1 MFSVCFSLGSPGA
14 NKKPKIKVEILKR
27 FSLKYYLE
35 FRLESDSW
43 WRNIITHNTKEVQ
56 LIYPKLDTLNYYPI
70 PKYLYRL
77 IISPKLFINKFF
89 KFI

>member
-35 FRLESDSW
+35 FRLESG
-43 WRNIITHNTKEVQ
+43 
-56 LIYPKLDTLNYYPI
+56 
-70 PKYLYRL
+70 
-77 IISPKLFINKFF
+77 FF
-89 KFI
+89 HIKTPRKSFD

>member
-35 FRLESDSW
+35 FRLESGFF
-43 WRNIITHNTKEVQ
+43 
-56 LIYPKLDTLNYYPI
+56 
-70 PKYLYRL
+70 
-77 IISPKLFINKFF
+77 ISKPFRKSFD
-89 KFI
+89 